1 MRSCPMKTLL
11 FALLLCHADGA
22 EVAVFKGF
30 TLIGNNTPGNN
41 TPGNGAPLPNAGMI
55 VTDGRITWLG
65 PSAQMKIPPGGTVRD
80 LSGKYVMP
88 GMINLHG
95 HVSIT
100 SGLDQDAKS
109 FYTRDRVAKNLA
121 LYARYGITAVVSL
134 GTDQPLVY
142 QIREEQ
148 RGGRPLVARIF
159 TAGRGFTGKGGYPS
173 TMAGMEG
180 VPFEAAT
187 PQAAAGG
194 VDDLASQHPD
204 LVKIWVD
211 DHGGKLPKIPIEIS
225 TAIIQAAHRHKL
237 KVVAHVFYLED
248 AKQLAA
254 AGIDG
259 FAHSVRDRPVDDE
272 LIRLMKQH
280 GTWQMTAT
288 LAREAS
294 LFAYAK
300 PSLFLDDPF
309 FTSSITPDVLAT
321 LKSPAYRQKISADP
335 ELARYPEY
343 LRTAQRNL
351 KRLADAGVRY
361 GFGTDSGPPAR
372 FAGYFEHWEAQLMV
386 EAGLT
391 PAQVIAAATRSAAE
405 FLGAKDL
412 GSLELGK
419 SADFVVLKANPLT
432 DIRNTRSIEQVYIA
446 GKPVSDSLR

>member
-1 MRSCPMKTLL
+1 MR
-11 FALLLCHADGA
+11 ALLLLALLIAPVDGA
-22 EVAVFKGF
+22 EIAAFKGF
-30 TLIGNNTPGNN
+30 TLIGNGAI
-41 TPGNGAPLPNAGMI
+41 GSGAPQRDAGMI
-55 VTDGRITWLG
+55 VIDGRITWVG
-65 PSAQMKIPPGGTVRD
+65 PAAQMKIPPGGRVQDFTGR
-80 LSGKYVMP
+80 YVIP

-100 SGLDQDAKS
+100 SGLVQDTKR
-109 FYTRDRVAKNLA
+109 FYTREGVARNLG
-121 LYARYGITAVVSL
+121 LYARYGITAVASL

-142 QIREEQ
+142 QIRQEQ
-148 RGGRPLVARIF
+148 RAGRPKMARIF
-159 TAGRGFTGKGGYPS
+159 TAGRGFTAKGGYPS
-173 TMAGMEG
+173 VIAGMEG

-187 PQAAAGG
+187 AQEAVAA
-194 VDDLASQHPD
+194 VDRLASLHPD
-204 LVKIWVD
+204 LIKIWVE
-211 DHGGKLPKIPIEIS
+211 DHGGTLPKIPIEIS
-225 TAIIQAAHRHKL
+225 TAIIQAAHRRQL
-237 KVVAHVFYLED
+237 KVVAHIFYLQD

-259 FAHSVRDRPVDDE
+259 FAHTVRDQPVDDE

-280 GTWQMTAT
+280 GTWQMAAT

-300 PSLFLDDPF
+300 PSQVLDDPF
-309 FTSSITPDVLAT
+309 FADSVAPAVLAE
-321 LKSPAYRQKISADP
+321 LKSPAYQQKIAADP

-405 FLGAKDL
+405 FLGASKDL
-412 GSLELGK
+412 GSLEPGK
-419 SADFVVLKANPLT
+419 WADFVVLRENPLT
-432 DIRNTRSIEQVYIA
+432 DIRNTRTIEQVFIA
-446 GKPVSDSLR
+446 GNPIR

>member
-1 MRSCPMKTLL
+1 MRTLL
-11 FALLLCHADGA
+11 LALLICHADGA

-30 TLIGNNTPGNN
+30 TLIGNGP
-41 TPGNGAPLPNAGMI
+41 PQRDAGMV
-55 VTDGRITWLG
+55 VTDGRITWVG
-65 PSAQMKIPPGGTVRD
+65 PAAQMKIPPGGTVQDFTRR
-80 LSGKYVMP
+80 YVIP

-95 HVSIT
+95 HVSIV
-100 SGLDQDAKS
+100 SGLSQDAQGL
-109 FYTRDRVAKNLA
+109 YTREGVGKNLE
-121 LYARYGITAVVSL
+121 LYARYGITAVASL

-148 RGGRPLVARIF
+148 RGGRPRMARIF

-187 PQAAAGG
+187 PQAAVAA
-194 VDDLASQHPD
+194 VDELASHHPD

-225 TAIIQAAHRHKL
+225 TAIIQAAHRHGL
-237 KVVAHVFYLED
+237 KVVAHIFYLKD

-259 FAHSVRDRPVDDE
+259 FAHSVRDLPVDDE

-288 LAREAS
+288 LSREAS
-294 LFAYAK
+294 MFAYAR
-300 PSLFLDDPF
+300 PAPFLDDPF
-309 FTSSITPDVLAT
+309 FTSSIARDVLAT
-321 LKSPAYRQKISADP
+321 LKSPAYQQKAASDP
-335 ELARYPEY
+335 DLPHYPEY

-351 KRLADAGVRY
+351 KTLADAGVRY

-405 FLGAKDL
+405 FLGAAKVL
-412 GSLELGK
+412 GSLEQGK
-419 SADFVVLKANPLT
+419 WADFVVLKANPLT

-446 GKPVSDSLR
+446 GNPVR

>member
-1 MRSCPMKTLL
+1 MKTLL
-11 FALLLCHADGA
+11 LALLVCHAEGA
-22 EVAVFKGF
+22 EVAAFKGF
-30 TLIGNNTPGNN
+30 TLIGNSGPQ
-41 TPGNGAPLPNAGMI
+41 PNAGMI
-55 VTDGRITWLG
+55 VTDGRITWVG
-65 PSAQMKIPPGGTVRD
+65 TAAQMKTPPGATVQD
-80 LSGKYVMP
+80 LTGKYVIP
-88 GMINLHG
+88 GIINLHG
-95 HVSIT
+95 HVSVV
-100 SGLDQDAKS
+100 SGLTQDTKT
-109 FYTRDRVAKNLA
+109 FYTRDGVSRNLA
-121 LYARYGITAVVSL
+121 LYARYGITAVASL

-148 RGGRPLVARIF
+148 RAGRPRMARIF

-180 VPFEAAT
+180 VPFEAT
-187 PQAAAGG
+187 NPQAAVAA
-194 VDDLASQHPD
+194 VDELASHHPD

-211 DHGGKLPKIPIEIS
+211 DHAGKLPKIPIEIS
-225 TAIIQAAHRHKL
+225 TAIIQAAHRHGL
-237 KVVAHVFYLED
+237 KVVAHIFYLQD

-288 LAREAS
+288 LSREAS
-294 LFAYAK
+294 TFAYAK
-300 PSLFLDDPF
+300 PAPFLDDPF
-309 FTSSITPDVLAT
+309 FTGSITPEVLAT
-321 LKSPAYRQKISADP
+321 LKSSAYQQKMAADP
-335 ELARYPEY
+335 ELERYPEY
-343 LRTAQRNL
+343 LRTAQQNL

-391 PAQVIAAATRSAAE
+391 PAQVLAAATRSAAE
-405 FLGAKDL
+405 FLGARDL
-412 GSLELGK
+412 GSLEPGK
-419 SADFVVLKANPLT
+419 AADFVVLAANPLI

-446 GKPVSDSLR
+446 GNPVR

>member
-1 MRSCPMKTLL
+1 MRTLL
-11 FALLLCHADGA
+11 LALLICHADGA

-30 TLIGNNTPGNN
+30 TLIGNGA
-41 TPGNGAPLPNAGMI
+41 PGNGAPQRDAGMI
-55 VTDGRITWLG
+55 VTDGRITWVG
-65 PSAQMKIPPGGTVRD
+65 PAAQMKIPPGGTAQD
-80 LSGKYVMP
+80 FTGKYVIP

-95 HVSIT
+95 HVSIAT
-100 SGLDQDAKS
+100 GLAQDAKS
-109 FYTRDRVAKNLA
+109 FYTREGVLKNLA
-121 LYARYGITAVVSL
+121 LYARYGITAVASL

-142 QIREEQ
+142 QIRQEQ
-148 RGGRPLVARIF
+148 RGGRPRVARIF

-225 TAIIQAAHRHKL
+225 TAIIQAAHRHGL
-237 KVVAHVFYLED
+237 KVVAHIFYLQD

-419 SADFVVLKANPLT
+419 WADFVVLKANPLT

-446 GKPVSDSLR
+446 GKPVSGSLR